1 LTNPGQ
7 APHRIAVL
15 GGGIAGLAA
24 AYTLARA
31 RQRGAPIG
39 EFVIEASDGL
49 GGVIRTEQVQG
60 FLVEGGPDSFLTEKP
75 EAAALCREL
84 GLGDSLLGSND
95 TLRRTYIL
103 HRGRLVPL
111 PEGFQLFIPARL
123 WPVITTPLLTPRGK
137 LAAAT
142 ERFRGRGRPSGNTVA
157 DESAADFVRRHFG
170 SEVLENIADPLLA
183 GVFGG
188 DSKILSARSA
198 LPRLWEME
206 RTYGSLIRGMLE
218 ARKQRSARKSQAGAS
233 VPALGRDSP
242 PVAPPLFMTLKGGLA
257 QIVGELKK
265 HLANSRLNL
274 GQRAVAVERAGLGV
288 GKGYRIRCAV
298 GAADSVAHEADAI
311 ILALPAS
318 ECGRLLSSLDSA
330 LAESLQAIPYSSAL
344 TVALG
349 YDAEVFQ
356 QLPMGFGFLVPQ
368 KERRRLLACTFV
380 HNKFAHRAPPGKAL
394 LRCFL
399 GGSRDPEAVNLADDE
414 IISTV
419 RRELREVLNLSQ
431 EPLFCRIYRW
441 PSSMP
446 QYAVGHQEVLNKIDA
461 QLKRHPGLFL
471 AGNAYSGVGMSDSI
485 RTARTAAEQALSLFG
500 TAEIAP

>member
-1 LTNPGQ
+1 M
-7 APHRIAVL
+7 L

-24 AYTLARA
+24 AHTLARA
-31 RQRGAPIG
+31 RQSGAPIE
-39 EFVIEASDGL
+39 EFVIEASDRL
-49 GGVIRTEQVQG
+49 GGVVRSEQVQG

-84 GLGDSLLGSND
+84 GLGNSLLGSND
-95 TLRRTYIL
+95 ALRRTYIL

-123 WPVITTPLLTPRGK
+123 WPIITTPLLTPRGK
-137 LAAAT
+137 LAAAM
-142 ERFRGRGRPSGNTVA
+142 ERFRGRPPSDRGRPSENMGT
-157 DESAADFVRRHFG
+157 DESVADFVRRHFG

-188 DSKILSARSA
+188 DSKALSARSA

-218 ARKQRSARKSQAGAS
+218 TRKQRRAREARTGAS
-233 VPALGRDSP
+233 VPTLGRDSP
-242 PVAPPLFMTLKGGLA
+242 PPAAPPLFMTLKGGLA
-257 QIVGELKK
+257 QIVEELKK
-265 HLANSRLNL
+265 RLANSRVSL
-274 GQRAVAVERAGLGV
+274 GQRAIAIERVSLGV
-288 GKGYRIRCAV
+288 GKGYRIRCDV
-298 GAADSVAHEADAI
+298 GASGSVAHKADAI
-311 ILALPAS
+311 ILALPAY
-318 ECGRLLSSLDSA
+318 ECGRLLSTLDSA
-330 LAESLQAIPYSSAL
+330 LAESLQAIPYASAL
-344 TVALG
+344 TLALA

-368 KERRRLLACTFV
+368 KEKRRLLACTFV

-399 GGSRDPEAVNLADDE
+399 GGSRDPEAMNLADHE
-414 IISTV
+414 IISMV
-419 RRELREVLNLSQ
+419 RCELQEILALSQ
-431 EPLFCRIYRW
+431 KPLFSRIYRW

-446 QYAVGHQEVLNKIDA
+446 QYAVGHQELVGRIDA
-461 QLKRHPGLFL
+461 QLKSHPGLFL

-485 RTARTAAEQALSLFG
+485 RTARTAAEQALSLLG
-500 TAEIAP
+500 ASDVTP